1 MKMTKNDLLK
11 IEIDKDG
18 ECTIGLNGEPAV
30 ILSNLSIVTQSIIDK
45 ICSSSGVDTI
55 LIAQNYAKN
64 AKKIIT
70 KNATDNIPKVN
81 DMAKKMLTLI
91 DEVLDSLEKER
102 RRKDE

>member
-18 ECTIGLNGEPAV
+18 ECTIGLNGKPSV
-30 ILSNLSIVTQSIIDK
+30 ILLNLSIATQSIIDK
-45 ICSSSGVDTI
+45 ICSSSGVDTK
-55 LIAQNYAKN
+55 LIAQNYAEN

-70 KNATDNIPKVN
+70 ETATDDTPEVN

-91 DEVLDSLEKER
+91 DEILDSLEE
-102 RRKDE
+102 DEK